1 MTHGSDERLPRELTA
16 FGLWLIA
23 INGMIGAGIFGLPA
37 EAARLAGAWS
47 PWTFLICAALMLP
60 IVLCYGALARRFS
73 ATGGP
78 VLYASAA
85 FGPLVGF
92 QAGWMFYIARLTA
105 FSANASLLVATV
117 GHFWPQATD
126 PVPRTLLLALV
137 IGAFTFANAIGTR
150 RAVNTLGALTLLKF
164 LPLVGL
170 VGVGIALAPGATLE
184 ALLGGG
190 NPAAPVAGAVAVAVD
205 GSGAGGMPLEL
216 GAAIVL
222 VFYAFVGFESGV
234 VPAGEAKDPKRDLP
248 RALLWA
254 LGVAS
259 LLYALLQAVCVATL
273 PQLAT
278 TERPMVALGGALI
291 GEVGAAIVVLGVIA
305 SVGGN
310 LAGSMLSTPRITY
323 ALARDGSLPA
333 WFGAVHARY
342 ETPARSILF
351 YGLVGFLLAAAGSF
365 VYLAVLSVLTRLLL
379 YALCCGALPR
389 LGGSAP
395 LAAVALAVCA
405 YLLWQVQAGAW
416 LATAAFVAVGS
427 LLYAL
432 ARHVGR
438 SDGTP
443 R

>member
-60 IVLCYGALARRFS
+60 IVLCYGELARRFS

-78 VLYASAA
+78 VLYAGAA

-92 QAGWMFYIARLTA
+92 QAGWMFYVARLTA

-126 PVPRTLLLALV
+126 PVPRTLLLAAV
-137 IGAFTFANAIGTR
+137 IGAFTLANAIGTR
-150 RAVNTLGALTLLKF
+150 RAVGTLGALTVLKF

-170 VGVGIALAPGATLE
+170 VGVGIALAPGATWQ

-190 NPAAPVAGAVAVAVD
+190 HATAAA
-205 GSGAGGMPLEL
+205 SAGGPPLEL

-222 VFYAFVGFESGV
+222 VFYAFVGFESSV
-234 VPAGEAKDPKRDLP
+234 VPAGEAKAPQRDLP

-259 LLYALLQAVCVATL
+259 LLYALLQAVSVATL
-273 PQLAT
+273 PALAG
-278 TERPMVALGGALI
+278 TERPMVALGGALL
-291 GEVGAAIVVLGVIA
+291 GEAGAVVVVLGVIA

-323 ALARDGSLPA
+323 ALARDGSLPV
-333 WFGAVHARY
+333 WFGAVHPRY
-342 ETPARSILF
+342 ATPARSILF

-389 LGGSAP
+389 LGGSTA
-395 LAAVALAVCA
+395 LATVALAVCA

-416 LATAAFVAVGS
+416 LATAAFVVVGTV
-427 LLYAL
+427 LYGW
-432 ARHVGR
+432 ARR
-438 SDGTP
+438 FRT
-443 R
+443 

>member
-1 MTHGSDERLPRELTA
+1 MAERDEPLPRELTA

-37 EAARLAGAWS
+37 ETAKLAGAWS
-47 PWTFLICAALMLP
+47 PWIFVICAALMLP
-60 IVLCYGALARRFS
+60 IVLCYGELARRFT

-78 VLYASAA
+78 VLYAGTA

-92 QAGWMFYIARLTA
+92 QAGWMFYVARLTA

-117 GHFWPQATD
+117 AHFWPRATD
-126 PVPRTLLLALV
+126 PAPRALLLAAV
-137 IGAFTFANAIGTR
+137 IGAFTLANAIGTR
-150 RAVNTLGALTLLKF
+150 RAVGTLGVLTGLKF

-170 VGVGIALAPGATLE
+170 AVLGVAIAPGAVWD
-184 ALLGGG
+184 ALLGRGA
-190 NPAAPVAGAVAVAVD
+190 PALVEAVGVVDHGVVGHGA
-205 GSGAGGMPLEL
+205 AGGVPLEL

-234 VPAGEAKDPKRDLP
+234 VPAGEAKDPRGDLP

-254 LGVAS
+254 LIVAS
-259 LLYALLQAVCVATL
+259 GLYAVLQAVSVATL
-273 PQLAT
+273 PALAS
-278 TERPMVALGGALI
+278 TERPMVALGGALM
-291 GEVGAAIVVLGVIA
+291 GELGAVLVVLGVIA

-333 WFGAVHARY
+333 WFGAVHPRFQ
-342 ETPARSILF
+342 TPARSILF

-389 LGGSAP
+389 LGGSRA
-395 LAAVALAVCA
+395 LAALALVVCA
-405 YLLWQVQAGAW
+405 YLLWQVEAGAW
-416 LATAAFVAVGS
+416 LATAAFVAVGAG
-427 LLYAL
+427 LYL
-432 ARHVGR
+432 WARRGPGR
-438 SDGTP
+438 TA
-443 R
+443 